1 MLNIPSQIT
10 KVETTSDG
18 GMKLTVHTNELQPS
32 EKSELMQWHNKF
44 GWIVFSPTD
53 TITDEDIPNE
63 AIEFEGQKTLS
74 ERLRNVLFR
83 LHEAQG
89 GKPEDFEA
97 YRVKIMESLINR
109 YKSKLADYDQ
119 VRHFEN

>member
-1 MLNIPSQIT
+1 MLNVPSQIT

-32 EKSELMQWHNKF
+32 EKSELLQWHNKF
-44 GWIVFSPTD
+44 GWIVFSPTNE
-53 TITDEDIPNE
+53 ITDENIPDE
-63 AIEFEGQKTLS
+63 KIEVEGQKTPS
-74 ERLRNVLFR
+74 ERLHYVLFC

-97 YRVKIMESLINR
+97 
-109 YKSKLADYDQ
+109 
-119 VRHFEN
+119 